1 MLATIVGVGTT
12 ILGYFVGKKQAN
24 ATVRKTEAEAVINE
38 VKAVETAATLWR
50 ELAQDL
56 KKEAQLLKAEIVE
69 LRQLVSELKSE
80 NISV

>member
-1 MLATIVGVGTT
+1 M
-12 ILGYFVGKKQAN
+12 
-24 ATVRKTEAEAVINE
+24 
-38 VKAVETAATLWR
+38 ETAATLWR

-80 NISV
+80 NYKLRSEIKELKKHNK